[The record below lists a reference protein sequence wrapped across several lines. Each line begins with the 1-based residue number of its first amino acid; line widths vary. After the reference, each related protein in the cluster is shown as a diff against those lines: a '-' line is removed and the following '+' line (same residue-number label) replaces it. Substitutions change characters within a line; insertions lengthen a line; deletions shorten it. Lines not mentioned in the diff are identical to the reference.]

1 MANLEGGEH
10 EMNEARNVALR
21 DAAADVKHAAQSSS
35 SINDSP
41 QAFEISPLLNIS
53 SLCL

>member
-1 MANLEGGEH
+1 MDNLEGGEH
-10 EMNEARNVALR
+10 EMNEERNVAVR
-21 DAAADVKHAAQSSS
+21 DAAADVKHTKSSS